1 MEVAFTSIWE
11 RRLEAK
17 EVVHVAIA
25 ELRSTQNEY
34 DALQW
39 QLDMW
44 RSMLEEKNKRVV
56 LGEVLLVDTKIDWFK
71 VEDVITHVKQD
82 VLVLKD
88 EKKAVHR

>member
-1 MEVAFTSIWE
+1 
-11 RRLEAK
+11 
-17 EVVHVAIA
+17 
-25 ELRSTQNEY
+25 
-34 DALQW
+34 
-39 QLDMW
+39 
-44 RSMLEEKNKRVV
+44 MLEEKNKRVV